1 MEAFLSHSRK
11 DKELVN
17 RIYKACSRANIKPN
31 IAEFEELEA
40 GRLTAEEIA
49 QMIHRSR
56 LFLLFL
62 TQNVVNNIHTQNWVI
77 FELGCAYGAKTR
89 PSPPLEFKDI
99 YVFEPFQQISF
110 PIPYLDYYILFDP
123 NSEPHWEFIEGILY
137 EEREYW
143 ARIFPL
149 LFGQRPSDRVGTRIY
164 CRECSSSYTL
174 LSKTGKWLCPT
185 CRREVSL

>member
-40 GRLTAEEIA
+40 GRLTAEKIA

-62 TQNVVNNIHTQNWVI
+62 TQNVVNSIYTQNWVV

-89 PSPPLEFKDI
+89 SPSEFKDI
-99 YVFEPFQQISF
+99 YVFEPFQQIYF

-143 ARIFPL
+143 SRIFPL
-149 LFGQRPSDRVGTRIY
+149 LFGQRPSDRVGIRIY
-164 CRECSSSYTL
+164 CGGCGSSYTL
-174 LSKTGKWLCPT
+174 LSRAERWLCPT
-185 CRREVSL
+185 CRREARL

>member
-17 RIYKACSRANIKPN
+17 RIYKALYRAGIKPN

-40 GRLTAEEIA
+40 GRLTADKIVE
-49 QMIHRSR
+49 MIHRSR

-62 TQNVVNNIHTQNWVI
+62 TSNVVKSIYTQNWVS

-89 PSPPLEFKDI
+89 PPQILKDI
-99 YVFEPFQQISF
+99 YVFEPFEQIRF

-123 NSEPHWEFIEGILY
+123 ETEPHWDFIEGILS
-137 EEREYW
+137 EERNYW
-143 ARIFPL
+143 SRIFPL
-149 LFGQRPSDRVGTRIY
+149 LFEQRPSDRIGIRVR
-164 CRECSSSYTL
+164 CRECGSVYTL
-174 LSKTGKWLCPT
+174 LSRVKSYYCPT
-185 CRREVSL
+185 CRRKVSLT